1 MLAVLYFQK
10 SLAFRSI
17 IGNKKIYFPDC
28 KIMLLLLD
36 ILIYSLLDPLYIRIR
51 SSSLLPQAVGGG
63 AAFYASASKRGGIF
77 WAGALEP

>member
-17 IGNKKIYFPDC
+17 IGNKNIFPDC

-51 SSSLLPQAVGGG
+51 SSSLLPQAGGGG
-63 AAFYASASKRGGIF
+63 AALYASASKRGGIF
-77 WAGALEP
+77 